1 MQKFTL
7 FLFSISLLL
16 SSDCNQK
23 KALAGGPAPLLA
35 EAYSPVFPV
44 LLGKE
49 HNPVFRI
56 NVKAADTEEAQ
67 EVTRIKASLAGT
79 TRLADVASVKV
90 FYTSDSPDFS
100 DDALFGEASATSEVL
115 TISGSQPLKAG
126 DNYFWLSLSV
136 KEGADILHKV
146 AAVATEVGAQT
157 ETLAVP
163 EPEQPALKRLGHA
176 LRQHNDDGVD
186 TYRIPGLATTNLGT
200 LIAVYDIRYNSG
212 VDLQA
217 NVDIGMSRSTDGGQT
232 WEPMK
237 VIMDM
242 GEWGG
247 LPQDQNGIGDP
258 AVLVDRQTNTIWVAA
273 LWAHGHPDKRT
284 WWASQ
289 PGMSPEETGQLMLS
303 KSTDDGLTWSPP
315 INITAQIK
323 DPEWYLVLQGPG
335 KGITMEDGTL
345 VFAAQFKDKDQMPHS
360 TIIYSQDRGE
370 TWKAGTGAKSNTTEA
385 QVVELS
391 GGTLML
397 NMRDNRGSGPDGR
410 NGTGARSVA
419 TTADLGRTWTEHP
432 TSREALPEPVCMASL
447 IKHSRENDGQSILL
461 FSNPDDQYVRENITI
476 KASEDEGMAWPV
488 KYHTLIDE
496 GRGAGYSCL
505 TSIDDNT
512 IGILYEGSQAH
523 LVFQKIPLEELMEGN

>member
-1 MQKFTL
+1 MKEIAL
-7 FLFSISLLL
+7 FLIAIPLLIFPG
-16 SSDCNQK
+16 CNQK
-23 KALAGGPAPLLA
+23 KALTTEGTTAFQLEG
-35 EAYSPVFPV
+35 YSPIFPV
-44 LLGKE
+44 LIGKE
-49 HNPVFRI
+49 YNPVFRVNI
-56 NVKAADTEEAQ
+56 HVPETEEAP
-67 EVTRIKASLAGT
+67 EVTAIHASLDGT
-79 TRLADVASVKV
+79 TRLEDIASAQV
-90 FYTSDSPDFS
+90 FYTSGSPDFS
-100 DDALFGEASATSEVL
+100 DEALFGEASASTEELS
-115 TISGSQPLKAG
+115 IAGSQQLKPG

-136 KEGADILHKV
+136 NETADLLHKV
-146 AAVATEVGAQT
+146 AAVATAVDMGK

-163 EPEQPALKRLGHA
+163 SQERPTLKRLGHA

-186 TYRIPGLATTNLGT
+186 TYRIPGLVTTNQGT
-200 LIAVYDIRYNSG
+200 LIAVYDIRYNSA

-217 NVDIGMSRSTDGGQT
+217 DVDIGMIRSTDGGQT

-247 LPQDQNGIGDP
+247 LPEGQNGIGDP
-258 AVLVDRQTNTIWVAA
+258 AVLADRQTNTIWVAA
-273 LWAHGHPDKRT
+273 LWAHRHPGERT

-323 DPEWYLVLQGPG
+323 SPKWYLVLQGPG

-345 VFAAQFKDKDQMPHS
+345 VFPAQFKDGEQMPHS

-370 TWKAGTGAKSNTTEA
+370 TWRAGTGAKSNTTEA

-397 NMRDNRGSGPDGR
+397 NMRDNRGSGPGGP

-419 TTADLGRTWTEHP
+419 TTTDMGRTWTEHP
-432 TSREALPEPVCMASL
+432 TSRKALPEPVCMASL
-447 IKHSRENDGQSILL
+447 ASHFLEESGKKLLL
-461 FSNPDDQYVRENITI
+461 FSNPADQYTRHNMTI
-476 KASEDEGMAWPV
+476 KISDDEGMSWPE

-496 GRGAGYSCL
+496 GTGRGYSCL
-505 TSIDDNT
+505 TSIDENT
-512 IGILYEGSQAH
+512 IGILYEGSQAD
-523 LVFQKIPLEELMEGN
+523 LVFQKIRLDELME